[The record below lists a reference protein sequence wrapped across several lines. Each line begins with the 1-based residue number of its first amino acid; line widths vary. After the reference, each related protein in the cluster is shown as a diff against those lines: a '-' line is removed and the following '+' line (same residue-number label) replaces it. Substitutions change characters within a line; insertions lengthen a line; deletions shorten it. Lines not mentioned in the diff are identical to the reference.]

1 MDGWCP
7 FINAQGRRLL
17 EKHWRELTPP
27 GVKDL
32 SFKWIKMFTTVTW
45 PTLSTLLY
53 VFFVCLFAKWFCFCK
68 KFGLELGGTIVHWN
82 YIDILESNRQI

>member
-53 VFFVCLFAKWFCFCK
+53 VFFVCLFAKWFCF
-68 KFGLELGGTIVHWN
+68 VRN
-82 YIDILESNRQI
+82 SA

>member
-32 SFKWIKMFTTVTW
+32 SFKWIKMFTTATW
-45 PTLSTLLY
+45 PTFEYFTIRFFWF
-53 VFFVCLFAKWFCFCK
+53 VFL
-68 KFGLELGGTIVHWN
+68 
-82 YIDILESNRQI
+82 